1 MARRE
6 LRRKIT
12 ATVLT
17 VTALCCL
24 LGVCAW
30 LLLGSNVFS
39 DTIRIMMLV
48 CTVVLG
54 VATIGLLVAK
64 VQEIRALREIIR
76 SEDAQQQSEAET
88 PRPELAPL
96 QTLDH
101 TTIEL
106 PPLPDIPAPAAQPAP
121 KQAKQQPKTKQGRSK
136 KRGRAMEQPAAETM
150 APAQPVLQPIEVVP
164 PTPVAPPRPVQQA
177 PQPEQS
183 SVERKWKPIDFNA
196 AMQQRL
202 AEEAAARQR
211 AIEAAR
217 RAEEARLAEEARR
230 AEEARLAEEV
240 HQAEEAQAASAQTGP
255 VAEGPTE
262 DAAPASVTA
271 GQTDAD
277 AIPLSWDEPSAEIS
291 FSIPEEPAPQPVAEV
306 SFSIP
311 AEPELQPAAQAVPEA
326 QAQPAPVLPEPT
338 ADTEAARR
346 AEANAMRLQAA
357 RHAQEARRSAES
369 RAAEE
374 AQLAAVARQAEEA
387 RLAQAA
393 QRAQASQTA
402 QPAPQAV
409 PSQCAPQPSKAEQP
423 GTNQWVAW
431 TPIQF
436 DIPAEPVPQ
445 QLAAP
450 TPETTWTA
458 AAPNAAFNEPAR
470 AAQAAPAQE
479 KAPRKE
485 KRGFLGLFGRR
496 KQQPAPQ
503 PEAEPVPAPV
513 QVPAPPPQPAPTPQP
528 TVQQPEGDQRVKL
541 NVKPISWPA
550 PPPPSRNFVHP
561 PRSTM
566 PFTAITQE
574 QIQQA
579 QAVQRQTSP
588 AAVREASPQTV
599 AAPAQQPTQQTGA
612 AVPPVQQPAAPK
624 ASPIQTGSPTPYW
637 QE

>member
-177 PQPEQS
+177 PQPEQP

-211 AIEAAR
+211 AIEA
-217 RAEEARLAEEARR
+217 ARR

-387 RLAQAA
+387 RLAQEA

-496 KQQPAPQ
+496 KQQPALQ

-579 QAVQRQTSP
+579 QAVQRQTAP
-588 AAVREASPQTV
+588 AAVRETSPQTV

-624 ASPIQTGSPTPYW
+624 ASPVQTGSPTPYW

>member
-177 PQPEQS
+177 PQPEQP

-202 AEEAAARQR
+202 AEEAAAPRKHVWR
-211 AIEAAR
+211 KR
-217 RAEEARLAEEARR
+217 
-230 AEEARLAEEV
+230 
-240 HQAEEAQAASAQTGP
+240 
-255 VAEGPTE
+255 
-262 DAAPASVTA
+262 PA
-271 GQTDAD
+271 
-277 AIPLSWDEPSAEIS
+277 
-291 FSIPEEPAPQPVAEV
+291 
-306 SFSIP
+306 
-311 AEPELQPAAQAVPEA
+311 
-326 QAQPAPVLPEPT
+326 
-338 ADTEAARR
+338 
-346 AEANAMRLQAA
+346 
-357 RHAQEARRSAES
+357 
-369 RAAEE
+369 
-374 AQLAAVARQAEEA
+374 
-387 RLAQAA
+387 
-393 QRAQASQTA
+393 
-402 QPAPQAV
+402 
-409 PSQCAPQPSKAEQP
+409 
-423 GTNQWVAW
+423 
-431 TPIQF
+431 
-436 DIPAEPVPQ
+436 
-445 QLAAP
+445 
-450 TPETTWTA
+450 
-458 AAPNAAFNEPAR
+458 
-470 AAQAAPAQE
+470 
-479 KAPRKE
+479 APRKRVWRKKPAGPR
-485 KRGFLGLFGRR
+485 KRVWRKRFTRPRKHRPHRLRR
-496 KQQPAPQ
+496 APSQRAPQ
-503 PEAEPVPAPV
+503 R
-513 QVPAPPPQPAPTPQP
+513 TL
-528 TVQQPEGDQRVKL
+528 RL
-541 NVKPISWPA
+541 
-550 PPPPSRNFVHP
+550 HL
-561 PRSTM
+561 
-566 PFTAITQE
+566 
-574 QIQQA
+574 
-579 QAVQRQTSP
+579 
-588 AAVREASPQTV
+588 
-599 AAPAQQPTQQTGA
+599 
-612 AVPPVQQPAAPK
+612 
-624 ASPIQTGSPTPYW
+624 
-637 QE
+637 

>member
-177 PQPEQS
+177 PQPEQP

-230 AEEARLAEEV
+230 AEEARLAEEARRAEEARLAEEV

-262 DAAPASVTA
+262 DAAPAS
-271 GQTDAD
+271 
-277 AIPLSWDEPSAEIS
+277 
-291 FSIPEEPAPQPVAEV
+291 
-306 SFSIP
+306 
-311 AEPELQPAAQAVPEA
+311 
-326 QAQPAPVLPEPT
+326 VLPEPT

-387 RLAQAA
+387 RLAQEA

>member
-291 FSIPEEPAPQPVAEV
+291 FSIPEEPAPRPVAEV
-306 SFSIP
+306 SLFPQSWNFSLP
-311 AEPELQPAAQAVPEA
+311 HKRFRKHRRSQRLCFRNRRRTLRPPAAQKRTPCACKPPAMHRKPAALPRVVP
-326 QAQPAPVLPEPT
+326 PKRLSLLLLR
-338 ADTEAARR
+338 ARLKKHVWLR
-346 AEANAMRLQAA
+346 
-357 RHAQEARRSAES
+357 RRSEL
-369 RAAEE
+369 RHP
-374 AQLAAVARQAEEA
+374 
-387 RLAQAA
+387 RLLSPHLRRYLLNAL
-393 QRAQASQTA
+393 
-402 QPAPQAV
+402 
-409 PSQCAPQPSKAEQP
+409 PS
-423 GTNQWVAW
+423 
-431 TPIQF
+431 
-436 DIPAEPVPQ
+436 
-445 QLAAP
+445 
-450 TPETTWTA
+450 
-458 AAPNAAFNEPAR
+458 
-470 AAQAAPAQE
+470 
-479 KAPRKE
+479 
-485 KRGFLGLFGRR
+485 RR
-496 KQQPAPQ
+496 KPNS
-503 PEAEPVPAPV
+503 PV
-513 QVPAPPPQPAPTPQP
+513 Q
-528 TVQQPEGDQRVKL
+528 
-541 NVKPISWPA
+541 
-550 PPPPSRNFVHP
+550 
-561 PRSTM
+561 
-566 PFTAITQE
+566 
-574 QIQQA
+574 
-579 QAVQRQTSP
+579 TS
-588 AAVREASPQTV
+588 
-599 AAPAQQPTQQTGA
+599 G
-612 AVPPVQQPAAPK
+612 
-624 ASPIQTGSPTPYW
+624 
-637 QE
+637 

>member
-177 PQPEQS
+177 PQPEQP

-211 AIEAAR
+211 AIEARRAEEARLAEEAR

-230 AEEARLAEEV
+230 AEEARLAEEARRAEESAFGGRGHQEARLAEEV
-240 HQAEEAQAASAQTGP
+240 HQAEEPGIGSDGP
-255 VAEGPTE
+255 RRRGPHRGRCACIC
-262 DAAPASVTA
+262 DA

-277 AIPLSWDEPSAEIS
+277 AIPLSWTSLRAGDILLHSGGTR
-291 FSIPEEPAPQPVAEV
+291 
-306 SFSIP
+306 
-311 AEPELQPAAQAVPEA
+311 AAACGRGFF
-326 QAQPAPVLPEPT
+326 LS
-338 ADTEAARR
+338 RR
-346 AEANAMRLQAA
+346 AGT
-357 RHAQEARRSAES
+357 SAC
-369 RAAEE
+369 RT
-374 AQLAAVARQAEEA
+374 VARFEA
-387 RLAQAA
+387 
-393 QRAQASQTA
+393 
-402 QPAPQAV
+402 
-409 PSQCAPQPSKAEQP
+409 
-423 GTNQWVAW
+423 
-431 TPIQF
+431 
-436 DIPAEPVPQ
+436 
-445 QLAAP
+445 
-450 TPETTWTA
+450 
-458 AAPNAAFNEPAR
+458 
-470 AAQAAPAQE
+470 
-479 KAPRKE
+479 
-485 KRGFLGLFGRR
+485 
-496 KQQPAPQ
+496 
-503 PEAEPVPAPV
+503 
-513 QVPAPPPQPAPTPQP
+513 
-528 TVQQPEGDQRVKL
+528 
-541 NVKPISWPA
+541 
-550 PPPPSRNFVHP
+550 
-561 PRSTM
+561 
-566 PFTAITQE
+566 
-574 QIQQA
+574 
-579 QAVQRQTSP
+579 
-588 AAVREASPQTV
+588 
-599 AAPAQQPTQQTGA
+599 TGA
-612 AVPPVQQPAAPK
+612 ASAC
-624 ASPIQTGSPTPYW
+624 ASGTDGGH
-637 QE
+637 

>member
-177 PQPEQS
+177 PQPEQP

-230 AEEARLAEEV
+230 AEEAR
-240 HQAEEAQAASAQTGP
+240 
-255 VAEGPTE
+255 
-262 DAAPASVTA
+262 
-271 GQTDAD
+271 
-277 AIPLSWDEPSAEIS
+277 
-291 FSIPEEPAPQPVAEV
+291 
-306 SFSIP
+306 
-311 AEPELQPAAQAVPEA
+311 
-326 QAQPAPVLPEPT
+326 
-338 ADTEAARR
+338 
-346 AEANAMRLQAA
+346 
-357 RHAQEARRSAES
+357 
-369 RAAEE
+369 
-374 AQLAAVARQAEEA
+374 
-387 RLAQAA
+387 
-393 QRAQASQTA
+393 
-402 QPAPQAV
+402 
-409 PSQCAPQPSKAEQP
+409 
-423 GTNQWVAW
+423 
-431 TPIQF
+431 
-436 DIPAEPVPQ
+436 
-445 QLAAP
+445 
-450 TPETTWTA
+450 
-458 AAPNAAFNEPAR
+458 
-470 AAQAAPAQE
+470 
-479 KAPRKE
+479 
-485 KRGFLGLFGRR
+485 
-496 KQQPAPQ
+496 
-503 PEAEPVPAPV
+503 
-513 QVPAPPPQPAPTPQP
+513 
-528 TVQQPEGDQRVKL
+528 
-541 NVKPISWPA
+541 
-550 PPPPSRNFVHP
+550 
-561 PRSTM
+561 
-566 PFTAITQE
+566 
-574 QIQQA
+574 
-579 QAVQRQTSP
+579 
-588 AAVREASPQTV
+588 
-599 AAPAQQPTQQTGA
+599 
-612 AVPPVQQPAAPK
+612 
-624 ASPIQTGSPTPYW
+624 
-637 QE
+637 

>member
-177 PQPEQS
+177 PQPEQP

-211 AIEAAR
+211 AIEA
-217 RAEEARLAEEARR
+217 ARR

-387 RLAQAA
+387 RLAQEA

>member
-164 PTPVAPPRPVQQA
+164 PTPVAPPRPVQQT
-177 PQPEQS
+177 PQPEQP

-230 AEEARLAEEV
+230 AEEARLAEEARRAEEARLAEEARRAEEARLAEEARRAEEARLAEEV

-255 VAEGPTE
+255 
-262 DAAPASVTA
+262 S
-271 GQTDAD
+271 QR
-277 AIPLSWDEPSAEIS
+277 
-291 FSIPEEPAPQPVAEV
+291 APQRT
-306 SFSIP
+306 
-311 AEPELQPAAQAVPEA
+311 L
-326 QAQPAPVLPEPT
+326 
-338 ADTEAARR
+338 
-346 AEANAMRLQAA
+346 RL
-357 RHAQEARRSAES
+357 H
-369 RAAEE
+369 
-374 AQLAAVARQAEEA
+374 L
-387 RLAQAA
+387 
-393 QRAQASQTA
+393 
-402 QPAPQAV
+402 
-409 PSQCAPQPSKAEQP
+409 
-423 GTNQWVAW
+423 
-431 TPIQF
+431 
-436 DIPAEPVPQ
+436 
-445 QLAAP
+445 
-450 TPETTWTA
+450 
-458 AAPNAAFNEPAR
+458 
-470 AAQAAPAQE
+470 
-479 KAPRKE
+479 
-485 KRGFLGLFGRR
+485 
-496 KQQPAPQ
+496 
-503 PEAEPVPAPV
+503 
-513 QVPAPPPQPAPTPQP
+513 
-528 TVQQPEGDQRVKL
+528 
-541 NVKPISWPA
+541 
-550 PPPPSRNFVHP
+550 
-561 PRSTM
+561 
-566 PFTAITQE
+566 
-574 QIQQA
+574 
-579 QAVQRQTSP
+579 
-588 AAVREASPQTV
+588 
-599 AAPAQQPTQQTGA
+599 
-612 AVPPVQQPAAPK
+612 
-624 ASPIQTGSPTPYW
+624 
-637 QE
+637 

>member
-177 PQPEQS
+177 PQPEQP

-211 AIEAAR
+211 AIEAARRAEEARLAEEAR

-311 AEPELQPAAQAVPEA
+311 AEPE
-326 QAQPAPVLPEPT
+326 PT

-387 RLAQAA
+387 RLAQEA

-470 AAQAAPAQE
+470 VAQAAPAQE

>member
-177 PQPEQS
+177 PQPEQP

-346 AEANAMRLQAA
+346 AEANAMRLQ
-357 RHAQEARRSAES
+357 
-369 RAAEE
+369 
-374 AQLAAVARQAEEA
+374 
-387 RLAQAA
+387 
-393 QRAQASQTA
+393 
-402 QPAPQAV
+402 
-409 PSQCAPQPSKAEQP
+409 C
-423 GTNQWVAW
+423 
-431 TPIQF
+431 
-436 DIPAEPVPQ
+436 
-445 QLAAP
+445 
-450 TPETTWTA
+450 
-458 AAPNAAFNEPAR
+458 
-470 AAQAAPAQE
+470 
-479 KAPRKE
+479 
-485 KRGFLGLFGRR
+485 
-496 KQQPAPQ
+496 
-503 PEAEPVPAPV
+503 
-513 QVPAPPPQPAPTPQP
+513 
-528 TVQQPEGDQRVKL
+528 
-541 NVKPISWPA
+541 
-550 PPPPSRNFVHP
+550 
-561 PRSTM
+561 
-566 PFTAITQE
+566 
-574 QIQQA
+574 
-579 QAVQRQTSP
+579 
-588 AAVREASPQTV
+588 
-599 AAPAQQPTQQTGA
+599 
-612 AVPPVQQPAAPK
+612 
-624 ASPIQTGSPTPYW
+624 TGSPPLCR
-637 QE
+637 EPCRRRGSACCCCAPG

>member
-164 PTPVAPPRPVQQA
+164 PTPVAPPRPVQQT
-177 PQPEQS
+177 PQPEQP

-211 AIEAAR
+211 AIEAARRAEEARLAEEARRAEEARLAEEAR

-277 AIPLSWDEPSAEIS
+277 AILSPGTSLRLRYPSPFRRNPRRGLWPRFLS
-291 FSIPEEPAPQPVAEV
+291 LFPQSRNFSLPHKRFRKHRRSQRLCFRNRRRTLRP
-306 SFSIP
+306 
-311 AEPELQPAAQAVPEA
+311 PAAQKRTPCACKP
-326 QAQPAPVLPEPT
+326 PA
-338 ADTEAARR
+338 
-346 AEANAMRLQAA
+346 M
-357 RHAQEARRSAES
+357 H
-369 RAAEE
+369 
-374 AQLAAVARQAEEA
+374 
-387 RLAQAA
+387 
-393 QRAQASQTA
+393 
-402 QPAPQAV
+402 
-409 PSQCAPQPSKAEQP
+409 
-423 GTNQWVAW
+423 
-431 TPIQF
+431 
-436 DIPAEPVPQ
+436 
-445 QLAAP
+445 
-450 TPETTWTA
+450 
-458 AAPNAAFNEPAR
+458 
-470 AAQAAPAQE
+470 
-479 KAPRKE
+479 RK
-485 KRGFLGLFGRR
+485 
-496 KQQPAPQ
+496 
-503 PEAEPVPAPV
+503 
-513 QVPAPPPQPAPTPQP
+513 
-528 TVQQPEGDQRVKL
+528 
-541 NVKPISWPA
+541 
-550 PPPPSRNFVHP
+550 
-561 PRSTM
+561 
-566 PFTAITQE
+566 
-574 QIQQA
+574 
-579 QAVQRQTSP
+579 P
-588 AAVREASPQTV
+588 AALPR
-599 AAPAQQPTQQTGA
+599 
-612 AVPPVQQPAAPK
+612 AVPPKRLSLLLLRARLKKHVWLRRRSELRHPRLLSPHLRRYLLNALPSRRKPNSPVQT
-624 ASPIQTGSPTPYW
+624 SG
-637 QE
+637 